1 MDALVS
7 SAESFSDS
15 KVSFCTR
22 RKDVLSET
30 QNSYRVRNF
39 RKKNLSHVGEFDTI
53 RKLLFTEVFSLHNI
67 IYNKIIITVYPLL
80 HKMKENE
87 DDLERILAE
96 LIAQNAELEVCYI

>member
-30 QNSYRVRNF
+30 QNSESGILE
-39 RKKNLSHVGEFDTI
+39 KK
-53 RKLLFTEVFSLHNI
+53 
-67 IYNKIIITVYPLL
+67 IYP
-80 HKMKENE
+80 M
-87 DDLERILAE
+87 
-96 LIAQNAELEVCYI
+96 

>member
-30 QNSYRVRNF
+30 QNSESGILE
-39 RKKNLSHVGEFDTI
+39 KKNLSHVGEFDT
-53 RKLLFTEVFSLHNI
+53 LLENCSSLNFF
-67 IYNKIIITVYPLL
+67 PS
-80 HKMKENE
+80 
-87 DDLERILAE
+87 
-96 LIAQNAELEVCYI
+96 